1 MRRHIV
7 VLAAPLIL
15 SGAAFAQMDRNTS
28 PDTDSEKGL
37 IEEIFKLEKKTDKF
51 NLFLDMHADFD
62 AGWTG
67 SDFNGGKFRFQ
78 ELRIEAR
85 GNINN
90 WLSYRYRQRFNKGD
104 SPNGYFDNLIG
115 NIDIAGIGL
124 NFNKWSMF
132 LGKQCAA
139 YGGIEFDLNPIEIYQ
154 YSDMVD
160 YMSCFLTGVN
170 VAYNPTPDQ
179 QIQFQVLNGLTGS
192 SKEKYG
198 DYTPAKLPLVY
209 TLNWNGNFNNA
220 YKTRWS
226 ASFMNE
232 TKGNHMWYFA
242 LGNDFNISDKFQMY
256 FDWMY
261 SIEGVDRKGIIT
273 NIVAPHGWNKKA
285 AKTDIMSF
293 VLHANYRFHPN
304 WNIFG
309 KFMYENEGV
318 YKTNTLDVLNT
329 QGKETQV
336 ELRKGKYRTALGY
349 IGGVEYYP
357 FKDRTLHFFATYIG
371 RNYFY
376 TAKAQAFG
384 ARHENT
390 NSVQV
395 GFIWHMPVF

>member
-1 MRRHIV
+1 MRRHIL
-7 VLAAPLIL
+7 VLAAPLII

-28 PDTDSEKGL
+28 PGTEREKGL
-37 IEEIFKLEKKTDKF
+37 IEEIFKIKNKTDKF
-51 NLFLDMHADFD
+51 KLFFDMHADFD

-67 SDFNGGKFRFQ
+67 SEFNGGKFRFQ

-85 GNINN
+85 GDINN

-104 SPNGYFDNLIG
+104 SPNGYYDNLLG
-115 NIDIAGIGL
+115 SIDIAGIGL
-124 NFNKWSMF
+124 KFNKWSLF
-132 LGKQCAA
+132 LGKQCAV
-139 YGGIEFDLNPIEIYQ
+139 YGGIEFDLNPIEVYQ

-160 YMSCFLTGVN
+160 YMNCFLTGVN
-170 VAYNPTPDQ
+170 VAYNPTKDH
-179 QIQFQVLNGLTGS
+179 QIQFQVLNSLTGS

-209 TLNWNGNFNNA
+209 TLNWNGNFNDV

-232 TKGNHMWYFA
+232 TKGAHLWHFA
-242 LGNDFNISDKFQMY
+242 LGNDFNISDKVQMY

-261 SIEGVDRKGIIT
+261 SIEDVDRKGIIT
-273 NIVAPHGWNKKA
+273 NIVAPHGCDKNA

-293 VLHANYRFHPN
+293 ILHANYRFHPK
-304 WNIFG
+304 WNVFG

-318 YKTNTLDVLNT
+318 YKTNKMTVYNEND
-329 QGKETQV
+329 KETTI

-376 TAKAQAFG
+376 TAKAKEFG
-384 ARHENT
+384 ATHQNT